1 MICNK
6 ISMQNQSSERLVFG
20 IIFCIILALS
30 YQILSCIAH
39 FFFWLPVFHNVPLF
53 SLPTLSTCMAMSLA
67 IIKPLYSL
75 CFCFI
80 IICIFSF
87 LPTDIHF
94 LTIITYCIVAV
105 SSYFSRC
112 FLVWRMCFLT
122 LLNCS
127 SKDWLVWLSSQT
139 WSHELFLSAHISF
152 VLFFVHLLFLC
163 ESCYFLMISICLQ
176 SKHLHW
182 MISIASIFI

>member
-6 ISMQNQSSERLVFG
+6 ISMQNQSSKRLVFG
-20 IIFCIILALS
+20 IIFCVILVLS

-39 FFFWLPVFHNVPLF
+39 FSFDYQYFIMFF

-67 IIKPLYSL
+67 IIKPVYSL

-87 LPTDIHF
+87 LPADTHF
-94 LTIITYCIVAV
+94 PTIITYCIAAV
-105 SSYFSRC
+105 SFYFSRC

-122 LLNCS
+122 ILNCS

-139 WSHELFLSAHISF
+139 
-152 VLFFVHLLFLC
+152 
-163 ESCYFLMISICLQ
+163 
-176 SKHLHW
+176 
-182 MISIASIFI
+182 

>member
-1 MICNK
+1 MQQNK
-6 ISMQNQSSERLVFG
+6 YAESVFWEARVWHH
-20 IIFCIILALS
+20 ILYHTRTQLS
-30 YQILSCIAH
+30 NVILYCS
-39 FFFWLPVFHNVPLF
+39 FFFWLPLFHNVPLF
-53 SLPTLSTCMAMSLA
+53 SRPTLSTCMAMSLA
-67 IIKPLYSL
+67 IIKPVYSL

-87 LPTDIHF
+87 LPTDTHF
-94 LTIITYCIVAV
+94 PTIITYCIVAV

-122 LLNCS
+122 ILNCS

-139 WSHELFLSAHISF
+139 WSHEMFLSAHISF

-163 ESCYFLMISICLQ
+163 CTCCLIFWYFDS
-176 SKHLHW
+176 SF
-182 MISIASIFI
+182 IFW